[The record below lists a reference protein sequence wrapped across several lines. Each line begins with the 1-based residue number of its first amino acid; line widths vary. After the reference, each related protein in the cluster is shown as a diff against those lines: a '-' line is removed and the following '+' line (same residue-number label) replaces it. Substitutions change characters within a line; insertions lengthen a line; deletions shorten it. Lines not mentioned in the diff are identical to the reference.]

1 VRAELRHSWPP
12 LFALTAGLAIA
23 LAIAFPGGEDG
34 QPLGAPA
41 AEPSHPVTF
50 YDERTFLD
58 AVGQAE
64 ASPIEPMPGVRAV
77 IVPHHWVGGYLI
89 LRGLRDL
96 AASGDFTRVILVGPD
111 HVGASSSPV
120 STSTFAW
127 STPYGQLEPDTA
139 TINRL
144 IQLGLAKPDPDVLG
158 HEHSVAGIV
167 HAIKYYMP
175 AAKVIPLV
183 LRHDMTQS
191 EVTDLAAAVA
201 ALMDDHTAVVAAVD
215 FSHYLSAP
223 DAEAKD
229 KETIAALENLDS
241 QAIMRLGDDHL
252 DSPPSIAFTI
262 ELSRLLGAGRFV
274 LREDTNSGVLTGT
287 LSPPVTSYIAGDFRT
302 Q

>member
-1 VRAELRHSWPP
+1 VRAPFRYSWPP
-12 LFALTAGLAIA
+12 LFALSAGLAIA
-23 LAIAFPGGEDG
+23 LAVAFPGGEGD
-34 QPLGAPA
+34 QPAGAA
-41 AEPSHPVTF
+41 TAEPSHPVAF

-64 ASPIEPMPGVRAV
+64 ASPVEPMPGVRAV

-111 HVGASSSPV
+111 HVGAGSSPV

-139 TINRL
+139 TINEL
-144 IQLGLAKPDPDVLG
+144 IRQGLVKPDPDVLG

-167 HAIKYYMP
+167 HAIKYYIP
-175 AAKVIPLV
+175 AARVVPLV
-183 LRHDMTQS
+183 MRHDMTYS
-191 EVTDLAAAVA
+191 EVRDLAAALA
-201 ALMDDHTAVVAAVD
+201 ALIDDHTAVVAAVD

-223 DAEAKD
+223 DAEAND
-229 KETIAALENLDS
+229 RETLAALEDFDS
-241 QAIMRLGDDHL
+241 QAIMRFGDDHL

-262 ELSRLLGAGRFV
+262 ELSRLVGAKRFV
-274 LREDTNSGVLTGT
+274 LRENTNSGTLTGT
-287 LSPPVTSYIAGDFRT
+287 LSPPVTSYIAGDFTT

>member
-1 VRAELRHSWPP
+1 
-12 LFALTAGLAIA
+12 LFALTAGLAVA
-23 LAIAFPGGEDG
+23 LAVAFPGGEDD
-34 QPLGAPA
+34 QPLGAPT
-41 AEPSHPVTF
+41 AESSHPVAF
-50 YDERTFLD
+50 FDERTFLE

-89 LRGLRDL
+89 LRGVRDL
-96 AASGDFTRVILVGPD
+96 AASGDFMRVILVGPD
-111 HVGASSSPV
+111 HVGASGAPV

-139 TINRL
+139 AINGL

-175 AAKVIPLV
+175 AARIIPLV
-183 LRHDMTQS
+183 LRHDMTYA
-191 EVTDLAAAVA
+191 EVSDLAAAVA
-201 ALMDDHTAVVAAVD
+201 ELMDDHTAVVAAVD

-229 KETIAALENLDS
+229 KETIATLENFDS
-241 QAIMRLGDDHL
+241 QAIMRFGDDHL
-252 DSPPSIAFTI
+252 DSPPSIALII
-262 ELSRLLGAGRFV
+262 ELSRLVGAERFV
-274 LREDTNSGVLTGT
+274 LRESTNSGVLTGT
-287 LSPPVTSYIAGDFRT
+287 LSPPVTSYIAGDFTT